1 MTKTDLPVI
10 LLRGIIVLPYAE
22 LKIDLIDELDTK
34 IIDIASNNH
43 DGYVLLVSPSD
54 YKEEKI
60 EINKLPKLGVIG
72 QITKRTTLPNGC
84 IRVTIEGKKRAEIT
98 NYFPYDNENDIFA
111 GSVKSPTRYAI
122 DASDEE
128 ALVRK
133 LKIEL
138 ENYINVVPYSS
149 NSILSVIDDIKTV
162 SKLADVVA
170 NYMPTSFERKYELL
184 TTINPHTRVMMNLE
198 DIQKELDVFEI
209 EKRLDTKLKKEMDKT
224 QTEYILREK
233 IKLIKEE
240 LGDISSKDDEIE
252 ELKQKIK
259 KLKCPKNI
267 TKKLEK
273 ELKKY
278 ESTPS
283 ASPEVGI
290 IRNYIDVLIN
300 LPWNTYTK
308 DNLDLKKVKEVLDS
322 SHYGLS
328 DIKERIIEYLAVK
341 KRSVSNR
348 APIICLV
355 GPPGVGKT
363 SLAKSIADA
372 MNRKFVKISV
382 GGVNDPAE
390 IIGHR
395 RTYMGANPG
404 RIINALKKC
413 GSNNP
418 VFLIDEID
426 KMTKDIKGDPA
437 SSLLEVLDPEQ
448 NDKFYDNY
456 VEEAYDLSKIM
467 FILTANYISQI
478 PDELKDRLEIIDLS
492 SYTEYEKLFI
502 AKDHLI
508 KKACAEYSLDDKN
521 IKFSDEIILK
531 IIRNYTKEAGVRG
544 LERMINKIIRRYVK
558 QMIEENKE
566 TINVRVTE
574 KKLEEFLGKP
584 KYENTK
590 TLSNDTVGVVN
601 GLAYTSFG
609 GDILPIEVVTYPSKE
624 SVKLT
629 GNLGDVMKES
639 ASIALGYIKSH
650 AKKLKIDL
658 QKLENTCIHINA
670 TQGGIPKE
678 GPSAGTALTTAIISN
693 LINKVVDS
701 TVAMTGEITLT
712 GKVLPIGGLK
722 EKSIGAYA
730 CGIKTIFIPKQ
741 NEPDIDDIPEE
752 VRKKLD
758 IVLVS
763 SYEEIYNKLFIE
775 KKKK

>member
-1 MTKTDLPVI
+1 MEKTNLPII

-34 IIDIASNNH
+34 IIELASENH
-43 DGYVLLVSPSD
+43 DGYVLLVSPNNFL
-54 YKEEKI
+54 EEKI
-60 EINKLPKLGVIG
+60 EINKLPKLGVVG
-72 QITKRTTLPNGC
+72 KITKKTTLPNGC
-84 IRVTIEGKKRAEIT
+84 IRVTIEGKRRAVIN
-98 NYFPYDNENDIFA
+98 NYVSYEGYDDVFA
-111 GSVKSPTRYAI
+111 GVISSPTRYAM
-122 DASDEE
+122 DLSDEE

-133 LKIEL
+133 LKTEL
-138 ENYINVVPYSS
+138 ENYINLVPYSS
-149 NSILSVIDDIKTV
+149 NSILAVIDEIKTV

-170 NYMPTSFERKYELL
+170 NYMPTSFERKYEILN
-184 TTINPHTRVMMNLE
+184 TVNPHTRVMMDLE
-198 DIQKELDVFEI
+198 DIQKELDVYEI
-209 EKRLDTKLKKEMDKT
+209 EKRLDTKLKKEMDKS
-224 QTEYILREK
+224 QKEYILREK
-233 IKLIKEE
+233 IRLIKEE

-252 ELKQKIK
+252 ELRGKIK

-267 TKKLEK
+267 TKKLER

-278 ESTPS
+278 ESTPQ
-283 ASPEVGI
+283 ASPEIGI

-308 DNLDLKKVKEVLDS
+308 DNTDLKKVKEVLDK
-322 SHYGLS
+322 SHYGLTE
-328 DIKERIIEYLAVK
+328 IKERIIEYLAVK
-341 KRSVSNR
+341 ERSVSNK

-363 SLAKSIADA
+363 SLAKSVAEA

-418 VFLIDEID
+418 VFLIDEVD

-467 FILTANYISQI
+467 FILTANYIAQI

-492 SYTEYEKLFI
+492 SYTEYEKLHI
-502 AKDHLI
+502 AKEHLI
-508 KKACAEYSLDDKN
+508 KLALEKYKLDFN
-521 IKFSDEIILK
+521 SIKFSDEIIFK
-531 IIRNYTKEAGVRG
+531 IIRCYTKEAGVRE
-544 LERMINKIIRRYVK
+544 LERVINKIVRKIVK
-558 QMIEENKE
+558 KMLEEKKD
-566 TINVRVTE
+566 TISVKITD
-574 KKLEEFLGKP
+574 KKLEELLGKP

-590 TLSNDTVGVVN
+590 VLESTPGVVN
-601 GLAYTSFG
+601 GLAYTSYG
-609 GDILPIEVVTYPSKE
+609 GTVLPIEVVMYPSKE

-639 ASIALGYIKSH
+639 VSIALGYIKSH
-650 AKKLKIDL
+650 VKDLKIDE
-658 QKLENTCIHINA
+658 KLFDSSCIHINA
-670 TQGGIPKE
+670 IEGGIPKD
-678 GPSAGTALTTAIISN
+678 GPSAGTALTTAIISMLLKKSVPN
-693 LINKVVDS
+693 
-701 TVAMTGEITLT
+701 TVAMTGEMTLT

-722 EKSIGAYA
+722 EKSLGAYQA
-730 CGIKTIFIPKQ
+730 GVNKMFVPKLNEADLSDIPK
-741 NEPDIDDIPEE
+741 E
-752 VRKKLD
+752 VKDKIE
-758 IVLVS
+758 IVLVQN
-763 SYEEIYNKLFIE
+763 YIDIYDDLF
-775 KKKK
+775 KKKKS

>member
-22 LKIDLIDELDTK
+22 LKIDLIEELDTK
-34 IIDIASNNH
+34 IIELASNNH
-43 DGYVLLVSPSD
+43 DGYVLLVSPLN
-54 YKEEKI
+54 YLEEKI
-60 EINKLPKLGVIG
+60 EINKLPKLGIVG
-72 QITKRTTLPNGC
+72 QITKKTTLPNGC
-84 IRVTIEGKKRAEIT
+84 IRVTIAGKKRAVI
-98 NYFPYDNENDIFA
+98 NSYMPYDDVDDVFVGNVSA
-111 GSVKSPTRYAI
+111 PTRYAI

-133 LKIEL
+133 LKQEL
-138 ENYINVVPYSS
+138 ENYITMVPYAS
-149 NSILSVIDDIKTV
+149 NSILGVVDEINTLSR
-162 SKLADVVA
+162 LADVVA
-170 NYMPTSFERKYELL
+170 NYMPLTFERKHKFL

-209 EKRLDTKLKKEMDKT
+209 EKKLDSKLKAEMDKT
-224 QTEYILREK
+224 QTEFILREK

-252 ELKQKIK
+252 EIRKKIK
-259 KLKCPKNI
+259 KLRCPKNI
-267 TKKLEK
+267 IKKLER
-273 ELKKY
+273 ELNKY

-283 ASPEVGI
+283 ASPEIGI
-290 IRNYIDVLIN
+290 VRNYIDVLIN

-308 DNLDLKKVKEVLDS
+308 DNSDLKKVKQVLDG
-322 SHYGLS
+322 SHYGLE
-328 DIKERIIEYLAVK
+328 DIKERIVEYLAVK

-363 SLAKSIADA
+363 SLAKSVADA

-418 VFLIDEID
+418 VFLIDEVD

-456 VEEAYDLSKIM
+456 VEEPYDLSKIM
-467 FILTANYISQI
+467 FILTANYVDQI
-478 PDELKDRLEIIDLS
+478 PSELKDRLEIVDLS

-502 AKDHLI
+502 AKQHLI
-508 KKACAEYSLDDKN
+508 KLSCEEYNLTDKD
-521 IKFSDEIILK
+521 IKFSDDIILK
-531 IIRNYTKEAGVRG
+531 IIRNYTKEAGVRE
-544 LERMINKIIRRYVK
+544 LKRVINKVIRKYVK
-558 QMIEENKE
+558 GMLESNKD
-566 TINVRVTE
+566 TLNVRVTD

-584 KYENTK
+584 KFENTSV
-590 TLSNDTVGVVN
+590 LSDDVPGIVN

-609 GDILPIEVVTYPSKE
+609 GDILPLEVVTYSSKE
-624 SVKLT
+624 LVKLT

-639 ASIALGYIKSH
+639 VSIALGHIKSH
-650 AKKLKIDL
+650 AKEYKIDVS
-658 QKLENTCIHINA
+658 KLDDTCIHVNA
-670 TQGGIPKE
+670 VEGGIPKD
-678 GPSAGTALTTAIISN
+678 GPSAGTALTTAIISS
-693 LINKVVDS
+693 LTGKVVDS
-701 TVAMTGEITLT
+701 SYAMTGEMTLT

-722 EKSIGAYA
+722 EKSIGAYRA
-730 CGIKTIFIPKQ
+730 GIKNIIIPKK
-741 NEPDIDDIPEE
+741 NEADIDQIPDE
-752 VRKKLD
+752 VRKNLNII
-758 IVLVS
+758 IVQD
-763 SYEEIYNKLFIE
+763 YKEIYNEIFS
-775 KKKK
+775 KKKKN

>member
-170 NYMPTSFERKYELL
+170 NYMPTSFERKYEFL

-308 DNLDLKKVKEVLDS
+308 DNFDLKKVKEVLDS

-566 TINVRVTE
+566 IINVRVTE

-658 QKLENTCIHINA
+658 QKLENTCIHVNA

-701 TVAMTGEITLT
+701 TVAMTGEMTLT

-722 EKSIGAYA
+722 EKSLGAYA

-741 NEPDIDDIPEE
+741 NGPDIDDIPEE

-758 IVLVS
+758 IILVS

>member
-1 MTKTDLPVI
+1 MEKTNLPII

-34 IIDIASNNH
+34 IIELASENH
-43 DGYVLLVSPSD
+43 DGYVLLVSPNNFL
-54 YKEEKI
+54 EEKI
-60 EINKLPKLGVIG
+60 EINKLPKLGVVG
-72 QITKRTTLPNGC
+72 KITKKTTLPNGC
-84 IRVTIEGKKRAEIT
+84 IRVTIEGKRRAVIN
-98 NYFPYDNENDIFA
+98 NYVSYEGYDDVFA
-111 GSVKSPTRYAI
+111 GVISSPTRYAM
-122 DASDEE
+122 DLSDEE

-133 LKIEL
+133 LKTEL
-138 ENYINVVPYSS
+138 ENYINLVPYSS
-149 NSILSVIDDIKTV
+149 NSILAVIDEIKTV

-170 NYMPTSFERKYELL
+170 NYMPTSFERKYEILN
-184 TTINPHTRVMMNLE
+184 TVNPHTRVMMDLE
-198 DIQKELDVFEI
+198 DIQKELDVYEI
-209 EKRLDTKLKKEMDKT
+209 EKRLDTKLKKEMDKS
-224 QTEYILREK
+224 QKEYILREK
-233 IKLIKEE
+233 IRLIKEE

-252 ELKQKIK
+252 ELRGKIK

-267 TKKLEK
+267 TKKLER

-278 ESTPS
+278 ESTPQ
-283 ASPEVGI
+283 ASPEIGI

-308 DNLDLKKVKEVLDS
+308 DNTDLKKVKEVLDK
-322 SHYGLS
+322 SHYGLTE
-328 DIKERIIEYLAVK
+328 IKERIIEYLAVK
-341 KRSVSNR
+341 ERSASNK

-363 SLAKSIADA
+363 SLAKSVAEA

-418 VFLIDEID
+418 VFLIDEVD

-467 FILTANYISQI
+467 FILTANYIAQI

-492 SYTEYEKLFI
+492 SYTEYEKLHI
-502 AKDHLI
+502 AKEHLI
-508 KKACAEYSLDDKN
+508 KLALEEYQLNEKN
-521 IKFSDEIILK
+521 IKFSDEIIFK
-531 IIRNYTKEAGVRG
+531 IIRCYTKEAGVRE
-544 LERMINKIIRRYVK
+544 LERVINKIVRKIVK
-558 QMIEENKE
+558 KMLEEKKD
-566 TINVRVTE
+566 TISIKITD
-574 KKLEEFLGKP
+574 KKLEELLGKP

-590 TLSNDTVGVVN
+590 VLESTPGVVN
-601 GLAYTSFG
+601 GLAYTSYG
-609 GDILPIEVVTYPSKE
+609 GTVLPIEVVMYPSKE
-624 SVKLT
+624 PVKLT

-639 ASIALGYIKSH
+639 VSIALGYIKSH
-650 AKKLKIDL
+650 AKDLKIDE
-658 QKLENTCIHINA
+658 KLFDSSCIHINA
-670 TQGGIPKE
+670 IEGGIPKD
-678 GPSAGTALTTAIISN
+678 GPSAGTALTTAIISMLLKKSVPN
-693 LINKVVDS
+693 
-701 TVAMTGEITLT
+701 TVAMTGEMTLT

-722 EKSIGAYA
+722 EKSLGAYQA
-730 CGIKTIFIPKQ
+730 GVNKMFVPKLNEADLSDIPK
-741 NEPDIDDIPEE
+741 E
-752 VRKKLD
+752 VKDKIE
-758 IVLVS
+758 IVLVQN
-763 SYEEIYNKLFIE
+763 YMDIYNDLFKR
-775 KKKK
+775 KKN

>member
-22 LKIDLIDELDTK
+22 LKIDLMDELDTK
-34 IIDIASNNH
+34 IIDIATNNH
-43 DGYVLLVSPSD
+43 DGYVLLVSPLD
-54 YKEEKI
+54 YLEERI
-60 EINKLPKLGVIG
+60 EIKKLPNLGVVG
-72 QITKRTTLPNGC
+72 KITKKTILPNGC
-84 IRVTIEGKKRAEIT
+84 TRVTIEGQKRAVI
-98 NYFPYDNENDIFA
+98 NKFLPYDNEEGIFA
-111 GSVKSPTRYAI
+111 GNISSPTRYAI

-133 LKIEL
+133 LKNEL
-138 ENYINVVPYSS
+138 ENYITTVPYAS

-162 SKLADVVA
+162 SRLADVVA
-170 NYMPTSFERKYELL
+170 NYLPISFERKYEFLMMV
-184 TTINPHTRVMMNLE
+184 NPHTRVMMNLE

-209 EKRLDTKLKKEMDKT
+209 EKRLDIKLKNEMDKT
-224 QTEYILREK
+224 QTEFILREK
-233 IKLIKEE
+233 IRLIKEE
-240 LGDISSKDDEIE
+240 LGDISSKDDEVE
-252 ELKQKIK
+252 ELREKIK
-259 KLKCPKNI
+259 KLKCPKSI

-278 ESTPS
+278 EATPS

-290 IRNYIDVLIN
+290 IRNYIDVLIS
-300 LPWNTYTK
+300 LPWNNTTK
-308 DNLDLKKVKEVLDS
+308 DNTDLNNVKSVLDS
-322 SHYGLS
+322 SHYGLD

-341 KRSVSNR
+341 KRSVSNK

-418 VFLIDEID
+418 VFLIDEVD

-456 VEEAYDLSKIM
+456 VEEPYDLSKIM
-467 FILTANYISQI
+467 FILTANYADQI
-478 PDELKDRLEIIDLS
+478 PTELKDRLEIINLS

-502 AKDHLI
+502 AKEHLI
-508 KKACAEYSLDDKN
+508 PLACKEYALEKEN
-521 IKFSDEIILK
+521 IRFSDDIILTM
-531 IIRNYTKEAGVRG
+531 IRNYTKEAGVRE
-544 LERMINKIIRRYVK
+544 LERVINKVVRKYVK
-558 QMIEENKE
+558 KMIEDKKD
-566 TINVRVTE
+566 TINVKVTD
-574 KKLEEFLGKP
+574 KKLLDYLGKP
-584 KYENTK
+584 KFENNSFLTCG
-590 TLSNDTVGVVN
+590 VPGVVN

-609 GDILPIEVVTYPSKE
+609 GDILPIEVVTYE
-624 SVKLT
+624 SSDNVKLT

-639 ASIALGYIKSH
+639 VMIALGHIKSN
-650 AKKLKIDL
+650 AKKYKIDL
-658 QKLENTCIHINA
+658 TKLENTCIHINA
-670 TQGGIPKE
+670 IETAIKKD
-678 GPSAGTALTTAIISN
+678 GPSAGTALTTAIISS
-693 LINKVVDS
+693 LTNKVVPES
-701 TVAMTGEITLT
+701 YAMTGEMTLT

-730 CGIKTIFIPKQ
+730 AGVKTIIIPKK
-741 NEPDIDDIPEE
+741 NEPDIDDIPKE
-752 VRKKLD
+752 VRNKLNIIMVD
-758 IVLVS
+758 N
-763 SYEEIYNKLFIE
+763 YGEIYDEIFKKNK
-775 KKKK
+775 KN